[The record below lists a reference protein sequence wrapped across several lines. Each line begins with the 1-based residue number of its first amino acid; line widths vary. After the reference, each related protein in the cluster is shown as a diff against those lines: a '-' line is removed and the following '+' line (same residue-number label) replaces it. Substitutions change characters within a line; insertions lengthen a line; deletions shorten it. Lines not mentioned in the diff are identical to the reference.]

1 MMFARN
7 LKPGQA
13 VKVTPED
20 GGEIL
25 HISQVCM
32 SKPVDGNRTYLK
44 IVQGSQSFAA
54 CVLQKDKQESCS
66 VDLFL
71 SAREGLQL
79 TLEGGKNELSVIG
92 YFEPEPE
99 SESEGEDGMAGFGED
114 SEEESEGVSD
124 DETEGMSAPVVR
136 VGPYAEIY
144 FFLKMKGDLIH
155 LKKAVSGFTEY
166 AARAVYAHLMQDGR
180 IEDLDAQEEDSKK
193 KGKAP
198 NKKAQALK
206 ALQAAAANDDEDD
219 DEDDDEEGEEDGEG
233 ESGEESGENS
243 EEEEGSDE
251 EEEDESDSEPA
262 APPPQ
267 ENKRKGQQQQ
277 QQQQQSNKKAK
288 TQAGGASGSKGDE
301 ATYKN
306 ALMDFLKKNGP
317 TPLAS
322 LGQKVKKP
330 ASLPKMAAFLKAHS
344 NVFVVDGGKC
354 SLK

>member
-1 MMFARN
+1 MHALHKGFSRYLFAFFYAAKI
-7 LKPGQA
+7 LKPGQT
-13 VKVTPED
+13 VKVAPED

-44 IVQGSQSFAA
+44 VVQGSQSFAA

-71 SAREGLQL
+71 SAREGIQL
-79 TLEGGKNELSVIG
+79 ALEGGKNELSVIG

-99 SESEGEDGMAGFGED
+99 SESDGDDDDMAGFGED
-114 SEEESEGVSD
+114 SEEESEDVSD
-124 DETEGMSAPVVR
+124 DETQGMSAPVVR
-136 VGPYAEIY
+136 
-144 FFLKMKGDLIH
+144 
-155 LKKAVSGFTEY
+155 
-166 AARAVYAHLMQDGR
+166 DGR
-180 IEDLDAQEEDSKK
+180 IEDLDAQEEEANKKSK
-193 KGKAP
+193 GA

-219 DEDDDEEGEEDGEG
+219 EDDEDDDDDDDEEDDDEEEG
-233 ESGEESGENS
+233 GSGDDD
-243 EEEEGSDE
+243 EGSDE
-251 EEEDESDSEPA
+251 EESEPEPAPA
-262 APPPQ
+262 AQ

-277 QQQQQSNKKAK
+277 QQNKKAK
-288 TQAGGASGSKGDE
+288 TQAGDAGSSKGDE

-306 ALMDFLKKNGP
+306 ALVEFLKKNGP

-330 ASLPKMAAFLKAHS
+330 ASLPKMAAFLKAHA
-344 NVFVVDGGKC
+344 NVFSVEGGKC

>member
-32 SKPVDGNRTYLK
+32 SKPVDNNRTYLK
-44 IVQGSQSFAA
+44 IVQGNQSFAA

-114 SEEESEGVSD
+114 SEEESEDVSD
-124 DETEGMSAPVVR
+124 DETEGMSAPV
-136 VGPYAEIY
+136 
-144 FFLKMKGDLIH
+144 
-155 LKKAVSGFTEY
+155 
-166 AARAVYAHLMQDGR
+166 DGR
-180 IEDLDAQEEDSKK
+180 IEDLDAQEEESKK

-206 ALQAAAANDDEDD
+206 ALQAAAANDDDDD
-219 DEDDDEEGEEDGEG
+219 DEDDDEEGDEEGEG

-243 EEEEGSDE
+243 EEEEEEGSE
-251 EEEDESDSEPA
+251 EEEEEEEEEESDSEPA
-262 APPPQ
+262 APAPQ

-277 QQQQQSNKKAK
+277 QQQQNKKAK

-306 ALMDFLKKNGP
+306 ALVDFLKKNGP

-344 NVFVVDGGKC
+344 NVFVVDSGKC

>member
-1 MMFARN
+1 MIFARN

-99 SESEGEDGMAGFGED
+99 SESDGEDGMAGFGED
-114 SEEESEGVSD
+114 SEEESEDVSD
-124 DETEGMSAPVVR
+124 DETEGMSAPV
-136 VGPYAEIY
+136 
-144 FFLKMKGDLIH
+144 
-155 LKKAVSGFTEY
+155 
-166 AARAVYAHLMQDGR
+166 DGR

-193 KGKAP
+193 KGKAS

-206 ALQAAAANDDEDD
+206 ALQAAAANDDDD
-219 DEDDDEEGEEDGEG
+219 DEDDGEEGDDDGEG
-233 ESGEESGENS
+233 ESGEESREGSE
-243 EEEEGSDE
+243 EEEEGSE
-251 EEEDESDSEPA
+251 EEEDEPESEPS
-262 APPPQ
+262 APAPQ
-267 ENKRKGQQQQ
+267 ENKRKGQQQ

-288 TQAGGASGSKGDE
+288 TQAGGGSASKGDE

-306 ALMDFLKKNGP
+306 ALVEFLKKNGP

-330 ASLPKMAAFLKAHS
+330 ASLPKMAAFLKAHP
-344 NVFVVDGGKC
+344 NVFVVDSGKC

>member
-7 LKPGQA
+7 LKPGQT

-32 SKPVDGNRTYLK
+32 SKPVDNNRTYLK

-71 SAREGLQL
+71 SAREGIQL
-79 TLEGGKNELSVIG
+79 ALEGGKNELSVIG

-99 SESEGEDGMAGFGED
+99 SESEGKNEMAGFGES
-114 SEEESEGVSD
+114 SEEESDISE
-124 DETEGMSAPVVR
+124 DETDGMSAPV
-136 VGPYAEIY
+136 
-144 FFLKMKGDLIH
+144 
-155 LKKAVSGFTEY
+155 
-166 AARAVYAHLMQDGR
+166 DGR
-180 IEDLDAQEEDSKK
+180 IEDLDAEEEEGKK
-193 KGKAP
+193 KAKVV
-198 NKKAQALK
+198 NKKVQALK

-219 DEDDDEEGEEDGEG
+219 DEDDDEEGEGDDDGED
-233 ESGEESGENS
+233 ESGDEDEEGS
-243 EEEEGSDE
+243 EEEESE
-251 EEEDESDSEPA
+251 EEPSAPA
-262 APPPQ
+262 PQ

-277 QQQQQSNKKAK
+277 QQGNKKAK
-288 TQAGGASGSKGDE
+288 TQAGDASSNKGDE
-301 ATYKN
+301 AVYRN
-306 ALMDFLKKNGP
+306 ALIDFLKKNGP

-330 ASLPKMAAFLKAHS
+330 ASLPKMAAFLKANP
-344 NVFVVDGGKC
+344 NVFAVEGGKC